1 MTHLFLPTPPVS
13 KSDISVK
20 ACDTSVSTSFTVRD
34 TRPQSEVGQISD
46 KGKLAD
52 NVNKFAA
59 CFGFE
64 DTETDKHANFT
75 PEAQEKSLEE
85 NAAKEMGYSLEAIKI
100 CVSSI
105 TDCTTQR
112 KLRDKPFARL

>member
-1 MTHLFLPTPPVS
+1 MRTWTLFLTHLFLPTPPVS

-34 TRPQSEVGQISD
+34 TRPQSEVGQTSD
-46 KGKLAD
+46 KGKL
-52 NVNKFAA
+52 AA